1 MSQVIVWIEDRPD
14 DVKYLI
20 AEAEKDGYT
29 VLTVAMPHRIRAALE
44 ENQNNLAAIVVDVML
59 YGVHDLKGFGKDGI
73 PTDMGLE
80 AGWTIIE
87 HYLRT
92 PDSLYRNLPILVLS
106 TRRIDTKQESLLK
119 TIQQKG
125 GGTIEYIEKRE
136 HGWQKRFSNWLNKL
150 NPTQLVS
157 KEQ

>member
-1 MSQVIVWIEDRPD
+1 MSQVILWIEDRPD
-14 DVKYLI
+14 DVKHLI
-20 AEAEKDGYT
+20 AEAKNNGYT
-29 VLTVAMPHRIRAALE
+29 VVTVAMPHRIRADLE

-59 YGVHDLKGFGKDGI
+59 YGVHDLKGFGKEGI

-80 AGWTIIE
+80 AGWAIIE

-92 PDSLYRNLPILVLS
+92 PDSLYWNLPILVLS
-106 TRRIDTKQESLLK
+106 TRKIDTKQEILLD

-136 HGWQKRFSNWLNKL
+136 FGWQKRFSNWLNNLK
-150 NPTQLVS
+150 TQEQ
-157 KEQ
+157 KE